1 MKRLII
7 RISALAG
14 VLAIGYIAVAQAKRG
29 DEQSTIAIEPPVAAR
44 QAADQGGEERN
55 EANPALNEQLSTQPQ
70 AANPIAVKPLAVK
83 PLPTQVVA
91 PKTVSRLQAPAPLL
105 APPVSTPV
113 PASEPN
119 PLREPVSRGKET
131 ALSGSSSVQ
140 LAQAD
145 PRLSNR
151 STLPPV
157 STAVATTA
165 PRPLTSNQVAAAPL
179 GKSELAP
186 QKALSTIPDRYA
198 SANTRPLA
206 QAAPAATDN
215 NNQIGNRYTSNSS
228 QIALPP
234 PAYSTASSAGGLRT
248 PAPLQNTIP
257 RPTLQTAG
265 RTDTLAN
272 GPGASVEG
280 TGSPARDR
288 KLDGIQSPQLT
299 IEKFAPQEI
308 QVGSP
313 VDFRVVIKNTGTITA
328 RGVEIHD
335 QIPKGTRLESTKPRA
350 SRDVRG
356 ELVWSLGDMEAGE
369 EKTVEV
375 KLMPLSEG
383 EIGSVATVH
392 FKASASVRTRATK
405 PELVVQTSMPKTV
418 TIGEEVK
425 LTITVS
431 NPGSG
436 VARGVIIQEQVPA
449 GLQHPAGAE
458 LEYEIGDLAPN
469 QSRTLELK
477 LAAARPG
484 KVTNVIV
491 ARGQAGLE
499 TIEKLSL
506 EVIAPQLKLAIS
518 GPKRRFLERKTTYKL
533 SVSNPGTA
541 PARDVKLQ
549 AKLPDGMRFVSA
561 NNNGYYD
568 SQTKTVAWALA
579 ELPVNETG
587 NVLLTAM
594 PEEIGEQ
601 KLTYRGTAEGALS
614 VEEQK
619 EIIVDG
625 ISAIRFEVIDVEDPV
640 EVGGE
645 TLYEIRVVNQGSK
658 ASSNIRLE
666 VTLPLSM
673 QLVKAEGPGDIRS
686 NTVGNRISFDPLRRL
701 SPKVDATYQV
711 RVRCGEAGDQRIRV
725 QLQTDDMKSPVTKEE
740 STRVFSD
747 N

>member
-14 VLAIGYIAVAQAKRG
+14 VLAIGYIAVAQARRG
-29 DEQSTIAIEPPVAAR
+29 DDQSSITIEPTSNVVIV
-44 QAADQGGEERN
+44 DQDPEEQN
-55 EANPALNEQLSTQPQ
+55 KANRALNEQLPPRPR
-70 AANPIAVKPLAVK
+70 AINPISVK
-83 PLPTQVVA
+83 PLPVKVVA
-91 PKTVSRLQAPAPLL
+91 PKTVTQLQAPQPLR
-105 APPVSTPV
+105 ASSV
-113 PASEPN
+113 SEPN
-119 PLREPVSRGKET
+119 PLRENDLREKPAGVS
-131 ALSGSSSVQ
+131 SHSSIQ
-140 LAQAD
+140 LAQANGQ
-145 PRLSNR
+145 LSDR
-151 STLPPV
+151 SDLPPS
-157 STAVATTA
+157 STALSATA

-179 GKSELAP
+179 EKTNLAP
-186 QKALSTIPDRYA
+186 RNALSTIPDRHET
-198 SANTRPLA
+198 ANTRPLS
-206 QAAPAATDN
+206 QAPQTASDSKPMPN
-215 NNQIGNRYTSNSS
+215 SHYPSNSS
-228 QIALPP
+228 GIALPP
-234 PAYSTASSAGGLRT
+234 PAYSSAGGLQKPT
-248 PAPLQNTIP
+248 PLQNSLP
-257 RPTLQTAG
+257 QPTLPTTARDT

-272 GPGASVEG
+272 GPGISAEG
-280 TGSPARDR
+280 TGTPARDR
-288 KLDGIQSPQLT
+288 KLDGSQSPQLT
-299 IEKFAPQEI
+299 IEKIAPQEI
-308 QVGSP
+308 QVGNAAT
-313 VDFRVVIKNTGTITA
+313 FRVVVRNTGTITA
-328 RGVEIHD
+328 REVEIRD
-335 QIPKGTRLESTKPRA
+335 QVPKGTRLEATNPRA

-356 ELVWSLGDMEAGE
+356 ELVWNLGDMEPGE
-369 EKTVEV
+369 EKTVEA
-375 KLMPLSEG
+375 KLMPISEG

-392 FKASASVRTRATK
+392 FKANASVRTRATK
-405 PELVVQTSMPKTV
+405 PELVVQTSAPKSV

-436 VARGVIIQEQVPA
+436 VARGVVIQEQVPA
-449 GLQHPAGAE
+449 GLQHPAGDE

-477 LAAARPG
+477 LSAARPG
-484 KVTNVIV
+484 QVTNVLV
-491 ARGQAGLE
+491 ARAEAGLK
-499 TIEKLSL
+499 TIEKLPL

-561 NNNGYYD
+561 NNNGHYD
-568 SQTKTVAWALA
+568 SQSKVVSWALA

-619 EIIVDG
+619 EIVVDG
-625 ISAIRFEVIDVEDPV
+625 ISAIRFEVVDVEDPV

-645 TLYEIRVVNQGSK
+645 TLYEIRVINQGTK
-658 ASSNIRLE
+658 DSSNIRLE
-666 VTLPLSM
+666 VTLPPSM
-673 QLVKAEGPGDIRS
+673 QLVTAEGPGDIRS
-686 NTVGNRISFDPLRRL
+686 NAVGNHVSFDPLRRL
-701 SPKVDATYQV
+701 SPKVDATYRV
-711 RVRCGEAGDQRIRV
+711 RVRCGQAGDQRIRV
-725 QLQTDDMKSPVTKEE
+725 QLQTNDMQSPVTKEE